1 MSADL
6 ALERAGFT
14 VTHHNNDRH
23 WVLRGRGL
31 RVDYWP
37 TVGKFQVFGKV
48 FRASVSDFIQS
59 VRQGQYARP
68 TNSPSQCNRCHAP
81 IYWVKPH
88 NGKWMPLDSDG
99 GPHMAHC
106 RRVQ

>member
-37 TVGKFQVFGKV
+37 TRNKFQVFGKV
-48 FRASVSDFIQS
+48 FRASVQDFIQA
-59 VRQGQYARP
+59 VHEGQYTRP
-68 TNSPSQCNRCHAP
+68 DNSSRCKRCGDP
-81 IYWVKPH
+81 IQWVKTAR
-88 NGKWMPLDSDG
+88 GKWMPLDQDG
-99 GPHMAHC
+99 GAHMAHC
-106 RRVQ
+106 RRTQ